1 MTTKTKHGTRWLC
14 TTALLMA
21 MNIIMSMS
29 VFSVPVPGGH
39 LYLNDVI
46 ICFAALILDPLGA
59 FCVGGVGAFLGDFF
73 FYPTPM
79 FVSLVTHGLQAVVIS
94 LCAHRMMKEKPVI
107 ASLIGVLL
115 GAVIMVVGYSLG
127 RAFIY
132 ATPAAAIAKLPY
144 QILQALVGAALS
156 TAGVCYQG
164 MFRNPM
170 VSPDILGASTGA
182 GFGAAVAILLGA
194 GYFGISAAAFCCGL
208 LAVAAAWLVSRL
220 SRTNQTV
227 ALILAGMMISS
238 LFSAGTSFVKLVAD
252 TQQQLPAI
260 TYWLMGSLSSIKDKD
275 VLFLS
280 IPVTLGMVPLLV
292 LRWRMNLLT
301 LGEEEAQSMGVNTRR
316 LRGTVIVCATLLTSA
331 SVAVSGMIGW
341 VGLVIPHFC
350 RMLFGYDYRRLIPAG
365 ALFGASFLLIVDDIA
380 RLVTTGELPLG
391 ILTAFVGAPLF
402 VYLIV
407 TGGRRRV
414 H

>member
-1 MTTKTKHGTRWLC
+1 MTAADKRY
-14 TTALLMA
+14 ARR
-21 MNIIMSMS
+21 
-29 VFSVPVPGGH
+29 
-39 LYLNDVI
+39 
-46 ICFAALILDPLGA
+46 FAVLGA
-59 FCVGGVGAFLGDFF
+59 VFL
-73 FYPTPM
+73 
-79 FVSLVTHGLQAVVIS
+79 A
-94 LCAHRMMKEKPVI
+94 
-107 ASLIGVLL
+107 VLL
-115 GAVIMVVGYSLG
+115 GSLLLG
-127 RAFIY
+127 RY
-132 ATPAAAIAKLPY
+132 ALSPGQLLHMLWTKVTGGAADWPLSDDKVVFAVRLPRVAAA
-144 QILQALVGAALS
+144 ALVGAALAVS
-156 TAGVCYQG
+156 GAAYQG

-280 IPVTLGMVPLLV
+280 IPVTLG
-292 LRWRMNLLT
+292 
-301 LGEEEAQSMGVNTRR
+301 EEEAQSMGVNTRR
-316 LRGTVIVCATLLTSA
+316 LRGAVIVCATLLTSA

-365 ALFGASFLLIVDDIA
+365 ALFGAAFLLAVDDIA

-407 TGGRRRV
+407 TGGGRRV

>member
-1 MTTKTKHGTRWLC
+1 MSTVFH
-14 TTALLMA
+14 
-21 MNIIMSMS
+21 NI
-29 VFSVPVPGGH
+29 
-39 LYLNDVI
+39 LRAADKRYARR
-46 ICFAALILDPLGA
+46 FAVLGA
-59 FCVGGVGAFLGDFF
+59 VFL
-73 FYPTPM
+73 
-79 FVSLVTHGLQAVVIS
+79 A
-94 LCAHRMMKEKPVI
+94 
-107 ASLIGVLL
+107 VLL
-115 GAVIMVVGYSLG
+115 GSLLVGRYALSPGQLVQMLWTRITGGAADWPISDDKVVFAVRLPRV
-127 RAFIY
+127 
-132 ATPAAAIAKLPY
+132 AAA
-144 QILQALVGAALS
+144 ALVGAALAVS
-156 TAGVCYQG
+156 GAAYQG

-220 SRTNQTV
+220 SKADQAV
-227 ALILAGMMISS
+227 SLILAGMMISS

-275 VLFLS
+275 VVFLA
-280 IPVTLGMVPLLV
+280 IPVALGMIPLFF

-301 LGEEEAQSMGVNTRR
+301 VGEEEAQSMGVNTRR
-316 LRGTVIVCATLLTSA
+316 LRGAVIVCATLLTSA

-350 RMLFGYDYRRLIPAG
+350 RMLFGYDYRGLIPAG
-365 ALFGASFLLIVDDIA
+365 ALFGAAFLLAVDDIA

-402 VYLIV
+402 LYLFA

>member
-1 MTTKTKHGTRWLC
+1 MSTVFH
-14 TTALLMA
+14 
-21 MNIIMSMS
+21 NILRSADKR
-29 VFSVPVPGGH
+29 
-39 LYLNDVI
+39 YARR
-46 ICFAALILDPLGA
+46 FAVLGA
-59 FCVGGVGAFLGDFF
+59 VFL
-73 FYPTPM
+73 
-79 FVSLVTHGLQAVVIS
+79 A
-94 LCAHRMMKEKPVI
+94 
-107 ASLIGVLL
+107 VLL
-115 GAVIMVVGYSLG
+115 GSLLLG
-127 RAFIY
+127 RY
-132 ATPAAAIAKLPY
+132 ALSPGQLLHMLWTKVTGGAADWPLSDDKVVFAVRLPRVAAA
-144 QILQALVGAALS
+144 ALVGAALAVS
-156 TAGVCYQG
+156 GAAYQG

-260 TYWLMGSLSSIKDKD
+260 TYWLMGSLSSVKDTD

-280 IPVTLGMVPLLV
+280 IPVTLGMVPLLA

-407 TGGRRRV
+407 TGGGRRV

>member
-1 MTTKTKHGTRWLC
+1 MSTVFH
-14 TTALLMA
+14 
-21 MNIIMSMS
+21 NI
-29 VFSVPVPGGH
+29 
-39 LYLNDVI
+39 LRAADKRYARR
-46 ICFAALILDPLGA
+46 FAVLGA
-59 FCVGGVGAFLGDFF
+59 VFL
-73 FYPTPM
+73 
-79 FVSLVTHGLQAVVIS
+79 A
-94 LCAHRMMKEKPVI
+94 
-107 ASLIGVLL
+107 VLL
-115 GAVIMVVGYSLG
+115 GSLLLG
-127 RAFIY
+127 RY
-132 ATPAAAIAKLPY
+132 ALSPGQLLHMLWTKVTGGAADWPLSDDKVVFAVRLPRVAAA
-144 QILQALVGAALS
+144 ALVGAALAVS
-156 TAGVCYQG
+156 GAAYQG

-170 VSPDILGASTGA
+170 VSPDILGASAGA

-220 SRTNQTV
+220 SRTDQTV

-260 TYWLMGSLSSIKDKD
+260 TYWLMGSLSSVKDTD

-280 IPVTLGMVPLLV
+280 IPVTLGMVPLLA

-407 TGGRRRV
+407 TGGGRRV

>member
-1 MTTKTKHGTRWLC
+1 MSTVFH
-14 TTALLMA
+14 
-21 MNIIMSMS
+21 NI
-29 VFSVPVPGGH
+29 
-39 LYLNDVI
+39 LRAADKRYARR
-46 ICFAALILDPLGA
+46 FAVLGA
-59 FCVGGVGAFLGDFF
+59 VFL
-73 FYPTPM
+73 
-79 FVSLVTHGLQAVVIS
+79 A
-94 LCAHRMMKEKPVI
+94 
-107 ASLIGVLL
+107 VLL
-115 GAVIMVVGYSLG
+115 GSLLVGRYALSPGQLVHMLWTRITGGAADWPISDDKVVFAVRLPRV
-127 RAFIY
+127 
-132 ATPAAAIAKLPY
+132 AAA
-144 QILQALVGAALS
+144 ALAGAALAVS
-156 TAGVCYQG
+156 GAAYQG

-227 ALILAGMMISS
+227 ALILVGMMISS

-275 VLFLS
+275 VVFLA
-280 IPVTLGMVPLLV
+280 IPVALGMIPLFF

-301 LGEEEAQSMGVNTRR
+301 VGEEEAQSMGVNTRR
-316 LRGTVIVCATLLTSA
+316 LRGAVIVCATLLTSA

-365 ALFGASFLLIVDDIA
+365 ALFGAAFLLAVDDIA

-402 VYLIV
+402 LYLIA
-407 TGGRRRV
+407 TGGGRRV

>member
-1 MTTKTKHGTRWLC
+1 MTAADKRY
-14 TTALLMA
+14 ARR
-21 MNIIMSMS
+21 
-29 VFSVPVPGGH
+29 
-39 LYLNDVI
+39 
-46 ICFAALILDPLGA
+46 FAVLGA
-59 FCVGGVGAFLGDFF
+59 VFL
-73 FYPTPM
+73 
-79 FVSLVTHGLQAVVIS
+79 A
-94 LCAHRMMKEKPVI
+94 
-107 ASLIGVLL
+107 VLL
-115 GAVIMVVGYSLG
+115 GSLLLG
-127 RAFIY
+127 RY
-132 ATPAAAIAKLPY
+132 ALSPGQLLHMLWTKVTGGAADWPLSDDKVVFAVRLPRVAAA
-144 QILQALVGAALS
+144 ALVGAALS
-156 TAGVCYQG
+156 VSGAAYQG

-208 LAVAAAWLVSRL
+208 LAVAAAWMVSRL

-227 ALILAGMMISS
+227 TLILAGMMISS

-280 IPVTLGMVPLLV
+280 IPVALGMVPLLV

-316 LRGTVIVCATLLTSA
+316 LRGAVIVCATLLTSA

-402 VYLIV
+402 LYLIA
-407 TGGRRRV
+407 TGGGRRV

>member
-1 MTTKTKHGTRWLC
+1 MTAADKRY
-14 TTALLMA
+14 ARR
-21 MNIIMSMS
+21 
-29 VFSVPVPGGH
+29 
-39 LYLNDVI
+39 
-46 ICFAALILDPLGA
+46 FA
-59 FCVGGVGAFLGDFF
+59 V
-73 FYPTPM
+73 
-79 FVSLVTHGLQAVVIS
+79 
-94 LCAHRMMKEKPVI
+94 
-107 ASLIGVLL
+107 L
-115 GAVIMVVGYSLG
+115 GAVFLAAVLGSLLLG
-127 RAFIY
+127 RYDLSPGQLLHMLWTKVTGGAADWPLSDDKVVF
-132 ATPAAAIAKLPY
+132 AVRLPRVAAA
-144 QILQALVGAALS
+144 ALVGAALAVS
-156 TAGVCYQG
+156 GAAYQG

-227 ALILAGMMISS
+227 TLILAGMMISS

-280 IPVTLGMVPLLV
+280 ITVTLGMVPLLV

-316 LRGTVIVCATLLTSA
+316 LRGAVIVCATLLTSA

-407 TGGRRRV
+407 TGGGRRV

>member
-1 MTTKTKHGTRWLC
+1 MSTVFH
-14 TTALLMA
+14 
-21 MNIIMSMS
+21 NI
-29 VFSVPVPGGH
+29 
-39 LYLNDVI
+39 LRAADKRYARR
-46 ICFAALILDPLGA
+46 FAVLGA
-59 FCVGGVGAFLGDFF
+59 VFL
-73 FYPTPM
+73 
-79 FVSLVTHGLQAVVIS
+79 A
-94 LCAHRMMKEKPVI
+94 
-107 ASLIGVLL
+107 VLL
-115 GAVIMVVGYSLG
+115 GSLLLG
-127 RAFIY
+127 RY
-132 ATPAAAIAKLPY
+132 ALSPGQLLHMLWTKVTGGAADWPLSDDKVVFAVRLPRVAAA
-144 QILQALVGAALS
+144 ALVGAALAVS
-156 TAGVCYQG
+156 GAAYQG

-170 VSPDILGASTGA
+170 VSPDILGASAGA

-260 TYWLMGSLSSIKDKD
+260 TYWLMGSLSSVKDTD

-280 IPVTLGMVPLLV
+280 IPVTLGMVPLLA

-341 VGLVIPHFC
+341 VGLVIPHCC

-407 TGGRRRV
+407 TGGGRRV